1 MNIDLH
7 LEQFATS
14 LGLPVEYLL
23 AAGVLSGA
31 LLLFAGLLAV
41 LGRPNYAAERI
52 AAGAA
57 DKRRARHDKA
67 LLLKDPEDV
76 GGMIKAFLPKDRRG
90 RTKLQLKLQQA
101 GFTSSSALQI
111 FTAIRICLGLGLPLF
126 FMGLVVAS
134 RTSAIELPGALATTL
149 QELTL
154 LQTYTVLTVLIGLGY
169 FCPMK
174 FINDKVA
181 ERRLRIEHAFPNA
194 LDLMRVAAESGL
206 GFDSAMTRVGNELE
220 QISPDVAFEFLTV
233 QRQVAA
239 GRPREEAMRDLA
251 DRCDVDVVRSFAT
264 VVQQSLRF
272 GSSISEALTSYA
284 DELREKREN
293 KAQEMANKLPV
304 KMSIVLGLLML
315 PALILLAVGPTII
328 RYSEMF

>member
-1 MNIDLH
+1 MSIDLW
-7 LEQFATS
+7 LEQ
-14 LGLPVEYLL
+14 LGVAAGVPVEYLV

-31 LLLFAGLLAV
+31 LLLFAGLLAI
-41 LGRPNYAAERI
+41 LGRPNHAAERI

-57 DKRRARHDKA
+57 GKRRARHDKA

-76 GGMIKAFLPKDRRG
+76 SDLIKPFLPKDRLG
-90 RTKLQLKLQQA
+90 RSRLQLKLQQA
-101 GFTSSSALQI
+101 GYTSASAVQV

-126 FMGLVVAS
+126 FLGLVIAS
-134 RTSAIELPGALATTL
+134 RMSAVTLPSALESSLRELS
-149 QELTL
+149 L
-154 LQTYTVLTVLIGLGY
+154 LQTYTILTVLIGLGY

-174 FINDKVA
+174 FVNDKVA
-181 ERRLRIEHAFPNA
+181 ERRVRIENSFPNA
-194 LDLMRVAAESGL
+194 LDLLRIAAESGL
-206 GFDSAMTRVGNELE
+206 GFDAAMTRVGNELE
-220 QISPDVAFEFLTV
+220 KISPDVAFEFLTV

-239 GRPREEAMRDLA
+239 GRPREDAMRDLTE
-251 DRCDVDVVRSFAT
+251 RCDVDVVRSFAT

-272 GSSISEALTSYA
+272 GSSISDALTSYA
-284 DELREKREN
+284 EELREKREN
-293 KAQEMANKLPV
+293 KAQELANKLPV